1 MTTTTLPVSKKR
13 VTIVPIDTDV
23 DADNNQPKD
32 NIIQWA
38 ISEIRQYQDRMSIDG
53 RKIQEIADKLEKL
66 L

>member
-38 ISEIRQYQDRMSIDG
+38 INEIRQYQDRMSIDG